1 MGRRGQASVGF
12 EGGAVNRLIWLALA
26 TIFSGIVSS
35 AQTFVVTGTAIPPG
49 LLRQSYGSV
58 PKGITA
64 FDLSICNVTDTKQ
77 SVVSSEIYQA
87 LARSNVGLQPIGR
100 QIMLSAILKNQS
112 HSFSNIFALT
122 LNAASGVLSAL
133 SASRDSVP
141 PAIVGAAAIGSISVQ
156 QVMSA
161 LKPVLSA
168 DQVEKFEDQVL
179 EPALVL
185 DAGSCVER
193 SVFTTTANTAAKPQS
208 IHFRVR

>member
-1 MGRRGQASVGF
+1 M
-12 EGGAVNRLIWLALA
+12 NRLIWLVLA
-26 TIFSGIVSS
+26 TMFSGIVAC
-35 AQTFVVTGTAIPPG
+35 AQTFVVTGTQIPPT

-64 FDLSICNVTDTKQ
+64 FDLSICNVTNVKQ
-77 SVVSSEIYQA
+77 SVVSSEIFQA
-87 LARSNVGLQPIGR
+87 LSQSNAELQPIGR

-112 HSFSNIFALT
+112 HSFSNIFTLS
-122 LNAASGVLSAL
+122 LNAASSVLSAL
-133 SASRDSVP
+133 GASRASVP
-141 PAIVGAAAIGSISVQ
+141 PSVVSAAAIGSISVQ

-193 SVFTTTANTAAKPQS
+193 SVFTLAANPTAKGQPLNF
-208 IHFRVR
+208 HVR